1 MLFEPDG
8 SDIKV
13 RALAYHS
20 YITGGFKTDFV
31 HVTAKILYGRSLLQK
46 TAVSKSIQTTL
57 S

>member
-13 RALAYHS
+13 RAPAYHS
-20 YITGGFKTDFV
+20 YITGGFRTDFV